1 MSLGYAFSEAFRSIR
16 RVPLMSTVSVG
27 TISLSLM
34 VFGLF
39 LLVTY
44 NVRRELARV
53 RAHVDVEAFLDA
65 EVTDEALLRLQAEV
79 ASLPGVADVRYISTE
94 EARTRFVADFGDSL
108 LGLLDENPLPA
119 SIVVSLAEDQRT
131 AAGAER
137 VAAQIGALEGVDDVV
152 YGRRWVE
159 RLDRLILAL
168 SAVSILI
175 GLVVSLASVFVIS
188 NTVKLTVWARRDAV
202 EIMKLVGA
210 TDRFVKLPFL
220 IEGTLQGLVGAGL
233 ALAILYGLYWYVAP
247 EIGGIVFLPTAVWAA
262 VIAMGAVLGGIGSQV
277 SLKQFLEV

>member
-1 MSLGYAFSEAFRSIR
+1 MNLGYAIAEAFRSIR
-16 RVPLMSTVSVG
+16 RVPLMSAVSVG

-39 LLVTY
+39 LLVTF
-44 NVRRELARV
+44 NVRQELAGLQ
-53 RAHVDVEAFLDA
+53 AQVDVEAYLEA
-65 EVTDEALLRLQAEV
+65 SVTDDLLVRLQAEV
-79 ASLPGVADVRYISTE
+79 ASVPGVAAVRYVSTE
-94 EARTRFVADFGDSL
+94 EARERFVADFGDTL
-108 LGLLDENPLPA
+108 LNLLEENPLPA
-119 SIVVSLAEDQRT
+119 SIVVTLTEDQRN
-131 AAGAER
+131 AAGAES
-137 VAAQIGALEGVDDVV
+137 VAERIEALDGIDDVIF
-152 YGRRWVE
+152 GRRWVE
-159 RLDRLILAL
+159 RLDRLILVL

-220 IEGTLQGLVGAGL
+220 IEGTLQGLVGSAV
-233 ALAILYGLYWYVAP
+233 ALAILYGIYWYVAP
-247 EIGGIVFLPTAVWAA
+247 EIGGLTFLPVPVLGA
-262 VIAMGAVLGGIGSQV
+262 IAGMGAVLGGIGSQI